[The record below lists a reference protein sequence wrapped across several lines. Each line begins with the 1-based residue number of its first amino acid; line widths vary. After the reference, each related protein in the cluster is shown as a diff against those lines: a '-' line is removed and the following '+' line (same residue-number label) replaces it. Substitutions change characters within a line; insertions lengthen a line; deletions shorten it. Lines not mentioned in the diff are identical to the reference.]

1 MVQRTCK
8 PQCRE
13 LSLHGRT
20 NVDPALQHFHR
31 GGTAAVQAMAAERLL
46 RLGHRAS
53 VLRDCADRLKQAA
66 DGLALI
72 AERDNAYYSQVC

>member
-1 MVQRTCK
+1 
-8 PQCRE
+8 
-13 LSLHGRT
+13 
-20 NVDPALQHFHR
+20 
-31 GGTAAVQAMAAERLL
+31 MAAERLL

-72 AERDNAYYSQVC
+72 AERDNAYYSQVCFGLWHASGLIYEHMCCTIGCRLV